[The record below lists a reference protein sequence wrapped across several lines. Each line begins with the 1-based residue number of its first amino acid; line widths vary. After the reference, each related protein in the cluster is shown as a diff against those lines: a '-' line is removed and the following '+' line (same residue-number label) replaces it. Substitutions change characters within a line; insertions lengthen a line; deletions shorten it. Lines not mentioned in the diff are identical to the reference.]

1 MPSAAHD
8 EWDTYAAVTGGG
20 TNRQLEC
27 HVLLTGIDPINI
39 RPQIHLSS
47 FSYAFLGLS
56 VSLGYGNGVRDSL
69 YEPERLEVT
78 PTTLLLIYSFQLR
91 STFSQK
97 RDCIS

>member
-56 VSLGYGNGVRDSL
+56 VSLGHGNGVRDSL

-78 PTTLLLIYSFQLR
+78 PTTLFTYLQFSIKIYFFAE
-91 STFSQK
+91 T
-97 RDCIS
+97 